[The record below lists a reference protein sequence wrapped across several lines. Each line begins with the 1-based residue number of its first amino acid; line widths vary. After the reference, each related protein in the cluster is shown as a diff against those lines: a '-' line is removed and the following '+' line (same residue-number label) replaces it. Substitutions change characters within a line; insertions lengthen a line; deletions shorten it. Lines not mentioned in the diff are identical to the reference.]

1 MRNHYGAMGR
11 TSLKPRV
18 ESHKKDMSLKDS
30 LKAIR
35 DREKL
40 IEIDG
45 YHVNGTCCRVQIISR
60 AFGENHLYNI
70 VVCINIQKNHYADG
84 LGFSLSPRGSVH
96 GSVLACRE
104 PGRVLESPKF
114 QVFLMAML
122 RLISKSLERWKRM
135 IVALGFS

>member
-45 YHVNGTCCRVQIISR
+45 YQVNGTCCRVQIISR
-60 AFGENHLYNI
+60 AFGENHVLI
-70 VVCINIQKNHYADG
+70 FRKTIMQTVLALV
-84 LGFSLSPRGSVH
+84 SVH
-96 GSVLACRE
+96 EDQYMVLYWRA
-104 PGRVLESPKF
+104 ESQGEF
-114 QVFLMAML
+114 
-122 RLISKSLERWKRM
+122 
-135 IVALGFS
+135 